1 MEESIT
7 KRTEA
12 LQQAM
17 TLQAGDKDSRIRMV
31 MDQIKQQEQEVF
43 DAMQQVTNPKLS
55 PPPNTPWLCGPGH
68 EPPLALGC
76 RRA

>member
-31 MDQIKQQEQEVF
+31 MDQVKQQEQEVF
-43 DAMQQVTNPKLS
+43 DAMQQVMNPNLIKMQVSGFRFRKCLMRCS
-55 PPPNTPWLCGPGH
+55 SL
-68 EPPLALGC
+68 
-76 RRA
+76 

>member
-43 DAMQQVTNPKLS
+43 DAMQQVMNPKLP
-55 PPPNTPWLCGPGH
+55 PPPNTL
-68 EPPLALGC
+68 
-76 RRA
+76 

>member
-43 DAMQQVTNPKLS
+43 DAMQQVISTKLIKMQ
-55 PPPNTPWLCGPGH
+55 G
-68 EPPLALGC
+68 LGFRFRMC
-76 RRA
+76 LMRCSRL

>member
-43 DAMQQVTNPKLS
+43 DAMQQVMNPKLIKMQ
-55 PPPNTPWLCGPGH
+55 GPGFRFRKC
-68 EPPLALGC
+68 LMRCIRL
-76 RRA
+76 